1 MVRGSAGGMMY
12 FTNCE
17 INNIIDNTP
26 YISNIKKE
34 FYKKIL
40 RLRYEK
46 ILKASYNKLIK

>member
-1 MVRGSAGGMMY
+1 MVRGSVGGMMD

-26 YISNIKKE
+26 YISNIRKE
-34 FYKKIL
+34 F
-40 RLRYEK
+40 YEK

>member
-1 MVRGSAGGMMY
+1 MVSTGISVMVD

-26 YISNIKKE
+26 YISNIRKE

-46 ILKASYNKLIK
+46 Y